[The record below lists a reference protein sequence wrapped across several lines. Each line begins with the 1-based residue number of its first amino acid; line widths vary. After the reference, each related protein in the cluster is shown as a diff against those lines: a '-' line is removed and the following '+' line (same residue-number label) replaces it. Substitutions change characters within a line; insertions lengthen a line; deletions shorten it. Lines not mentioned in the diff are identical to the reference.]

1 MTFCFGGS
9 ASDYGCFAAQVDR
22 QAIAA
27 RVCAA
32 AVGGAEAAAIGG
44 AAGGGAA
51 PAAAAKRDRAPTP
64 NSPNLGAAKTAR
76 PGSPHDQPD
85 SSDDEGSPGGL
96 TVPRIGAAGRESIVG
111 GRVHGSSLEHGS
123 SQEREYMEMA
133 EELDEHAKLA

>member
-85 SSDDEGSPGGL
+85 SSDDEGSL
-96 TVPRIGAAGRESIVG
+96 RVPRIGAPGRESIVA
-111 GRVHGSSLEHGS
+111 GRLHGSSLEPGS